1 MNQGGCLC
9 GEVRYQYDPECTEVA
24 FHCHC
29 KDCQRVTGSGKA
41 TVVMFAASAVHI
53 SGRYKTYASMGTDNS
68 HIKRGFCPNCG
79 SQMFTFV
86 QEIPNMLF
94 IKAGTF
100 DTSEWLNVQLN
111 CWESSAAPWLL
122 PDHLIPG
129 VEKNPP
135 AS

>member
-1 MNQGGCLC
+1 MDQGGCLC
-9 GEVRYQYDPECTEVA
+9 GEIRYEYDPKCADIA

-41 TVVMFAASAVHI
+41 TVVMFPESAVKI
-53 SGRYKTYASMGTDNS
+53 SGTYKTFASMGTDKS
-68 HIKRGFCPNCG
+68 HIQRGFCPNCG

-86 QEIPNMLF
+86 QEIPGKLF

-100 DTSEWLNVQLN
+100 DASAWVKVALN
-111 CWESSAAPWLL
+111 CWESSASDWLP
-122 PDHLIPG
+122 PDDSIAG
-129 VEKNPP
+129 VTHNPP